1 MHITRSNKP
10 KLMLLPLL
18 LGLTACSSKPPELP
32 ADPVAPPAIPAL
44 PLEARQPT
52 PQPYCLPTCSSAL
65 MRERESWQQQLT
77 APE

>member
-1 MHITRSNKP
+1 MQANRSNKP

-18 LGLTACSSKPPELP
+18 LGLTACSSKPPALP
-32 ADPVAPPAIPAL
+32 LDPVAPPAIPAL
-44 PLEARQPT
+44 PLEARQPM

-65 MRERESWQQQLT
+65 MRERESWQQLLT